1 MGATMR
7 DPHKLVDYSESDL
20 TVGHQKEYAAGVKA
34 VKISMQRALGHMG
47 PKRSTQTLLKLNQA
61 DGFDCMSCAWPDPE
75 VGHRHAAE
83 FCENG
88 AKAVAEEATTAR
100 ATPEL
105 FATHS
110 IADLD
115 RHSEWW
121 LGQQG
126 RITEP
131 MVKRPG
137 ATHYTPIDWDEAYRL
152 IADELTALAGPD
164 EATFYTSGRASNESA
179 FAYQLFVRA
188 FGTNNL
194 PDCSNMCHESTSVG
208 LAESIGIGKASV
220 SIEDVYHAQ
229 LIIVAG
235 QNPGTNHPR
244 MLSALEVAKRNG
256 ATIVS
261 INPLREAGLVAF
273 KNPQRPNGVV
283 GDGTKISDL
292 HLPIKINGD
301 LALFQAL
308 GSLLVQWDALDHD
321 FINRYTTGFEG
332 WKQHVSGIDWA
343 MVTEVTGLS
352 REQIT
357 ELGQLLRTSTATSA
371 TWPSPRAT
379 SASPGRACSRCAGIR
394 TSRATERWESGSG
407 HRKTSWT
414 RCNSS
419 SVSIR
424 RASTDW
430 TPSIRSGR
438 CAMARPMFSSVS
450 AATSCRPRRTPR
462 WSSRGCSGPG

>member
-1 MGATMR
+1 MGVAMR
-7 DPHKLVDYSESDL
+7 DPQKLVDYAESDL

-34 VKISMQRALGHMG
+34 VSVSMQRALGHMG
-47 PKRSTQTLLKLNQA
+47 PKRTAQTLIKLNQA

-126 RITEP
+126 RITQP

-137 ATHYTPIDWDEAYRL
+137 ATHYTPIDWDSAFAL
-152 IADELTALAGPD
+152 IAEELTALAGPD

-179 FAYQLFVRA
+179 FVYQLFVRA

-220 SIEDVYHAQ
+220 SIEDVYNAQ

-273 KNPQRPNGVV
+273 KNPQ
-283 GDGTKISDL
+283 T
-292 HLPIKINGD
+292 H
-301 LALFQAL
+301 
-308 GSLLVQWDALDHD
+308 
-321 FINRYTTGFEG
+321 
-332 WKQHVSGIDWA
+332 
-343 MVTEVTGLS
+343 
-352 REQIT
+352 
-357 ELGQLLRTSTATSA
+357 
-371 TWPSPRAT
+371 PRAWSGT
-379 SASPGRACSRCAGIR
+379 GPSSPTCTCRSRSTGILRCSR
-394 TSRATERWESGSG
+394 
-407 HRKTSWT
+407 
-414 RCNSS
+414 
-419 SVSIR
+419 
-424 RASTDW
+424 
-430 TPSIRSGR
+430 RSGR
-438 CAMARPMFSSVS
+438 CWCNGTQLITISSS
-450 AATSCRPRRTPR
+450 TTQLGSPSGRRTSAPSTGR
-462 WSSRGCSGPG
+462 WSPR